1 MRSYGLAVA
10 IGVLS
15 LGACG
20 GRENKP
26 ADATLVAVDTSHRE
40 SRMPLKQISTD
51 KAPSAI
57 GPYSQGIIANGF
69 LFTAGQIALDPVAGK
84 IVEGGIVEQTERVMQ
99 NLQEVLRAGGA
110 SWGDVVKT
118 TVYLHDLSHFPTV
131 NEIYGKWLGDARP
144 ARSTVQVPGLPRGAL
159 VEIDAVA
166 VVSK

>member
-1 MRSYGLAVA
+1 M
-10 IGVLS
+10 
-15 LGACG
+15 
-20 GRENKP
+20 
-26 ADATLVAVDTSHRE
+26 TLR
-40 SRMPLKQISTD
+40 QISTD

-57 GPYSQGIIANGF
+57 GPYSQAVVANGF
-69 LFTAGQIALDPVAGK
+69 VFTAGQIALDPVAGQ
-84 IVEGGIVEQTERVMQ
+84 IVPGGIVEQTERVMA
-99 NLQEVLRAGGA
+99 NLTAVLGSAGV

-166 VVSK
+166 VAPK